1 MKAEGGV
8 TRLSGVMSIRTFINM
23 AANHCKP
30 GELFRRF
37 HLQNVKKNS
46 FSEGNNEDVD
56 GASDNLSVESD
67 NEAEQL
73 KYLKDKVTCDFNEK
87 YFEQDLS
94 TMYTEIRRCLA
105 IDYFDEFGPKS
116 TTQPE
121 TALKRKEQ

>member
-67 NEAEQL
+67 NEAEQQSYMRL
-73 KYLKDKVTCDFNEK
+73 
-87 YFEQDLS
+87 
-94 TMYTEIRRCLA
+94 
-105 IDYFDEFGPKS
+105 
-116 TTQPE
+116 
-121 TALKRKEQ
+121 